1 MLINQNDVVQL
12 KELQIVDENGVPRIL
27 LSTQNGTPSIQMLH
41 RDGTATLHLE
51 VNPQGLPSVQ
61 LYNLDKNLP
70 VAKLEIDDKGT
81 HLKFDHGN
89 GSSCYLFLNNLSRS
103 GLVLIDHQKKRR
115 FNAVI
120 TENGEVNLQRFD
132 DQGNELT

>member
-1 MLINQNDVVQL
+1 MATNPKDVLQL

-41 RDGTATLHLE
+41 SDGTATLHLQ

-61 LYNLDKNLP
+61 LFNLDQNLP

-81 HLKFDHGN
+81 HLKFDHGT
-89 GSSCYLFLNNLSRS
+89 GASCYLFLNNLARS
-103 GLVLIDHQKKRR
+103 GLVLIDNQKKRR
-115 FNAVI
+115 FNIAL
-120 TENGEVNLQRFD
+120 TETGELNIQKFD
-132 DQGNELT
+132 DQGNEVS